1 MFNLDDHK
9 DNLKTG
15 IVMDLYF
22 YTLQFARDNNFTKE
36 KTSAFFSIIKKTH
49 EVCIGK
55 KTIIF
60 YSIQILNF
68 NYFSPLSNHDLKI
81 LNEKRIVTVFPF
93 RDTIWKSGPNFQ
105 LF

>member
-60 YSIQILNF
+60 FTQYKF
-68 NYFSPLSNHDLKI
+68 
-81 LNEKRIVTVFPF
+81 
-93 RDTIWKSGPNFQ
+93 
-105 LF
+105 

>member
-1 MFNLDDHK
+1 VFNLDDHK

-36 KTSAFFSIIKKTH
+36 KTSAFFSIVKKTH

-55 KTIIF
+55 VLLMKHLLEVRID
-60 YSIQILNF
+60 IQ
-68 NYFSPLSNHDLKI
+68 
-81 LNEKRIVTVFPF
+81 
-93 RDTIWKSGPNFQ
+93 
-105 LF
+105 

>member
-1 MFNLDDHK
+1 MADVFILGTYCIVLADVFILGTCCRVLADVFNLDDHK

-15 IVMDLYF
+15 IVMDLFF

-36 KTSAFFSIIKKTH
+36 KTSAFFSIVKKTH

-55 KTIIF
+55 GTR
-60 YSIQILNF
+60 
-68 NYFSPLSNHDLKI
+68 
-81 LNEKRIVTVFPF
+81 E
-93 RDTIWKSGPNFQ
+93 

>member
-55 KTIIF
+55 KTI
-60 YSIQILNF
+60 NF
-68 NYFSPLSNHDLKI
+68 FTLYKF
-81 LNEKRIVTVFPF
+81 
-93 RDTIWKSGPNFQ
+93 
-105 LF
+105 

>member
-60 YSIQILNF
+60 LLYTNL
-68 NYFSPLSNHDLKI
+68 
-81 LNEKRIVTVFPF
+81 E
-93 RDTIWKSGPNFQ
+93 FQ
-105 LF
+105 LLFPTFKS